1 MNKYL
6 VKLAQLSSD
15 TKKEV
20 AQTGVMAAAGGATGY
35 AGHKL
40 MQTNA
45 IKRMKIPEGGKAA
58 IAIGGLGLLGD
69 YSAVKLNRHIEKK
82 AYMMENKYL
91 QKAANTYDST
101 TLAHLRDVDISG
113 VGGIA
118 YAAKKSRE
126 KRAGI
131 IMNSLK
137 RGAQRLGGQLKT
149 LGQDFATAPKTMAGM
164 RSMAPS
170 IAPILKN
177 RAVQA
182 GAGVVGAGLVGKAV
196 LGSGQQKQASFGN
209 TYLSKIASQFT
220 EEQAEDMSHPKRL
233 WLTGAFAHRK
243 AINDAGGEASVF
255 DLANR
260 NRMAMY
266 SKDAMKDDL
275 KRHAKVSGTT
285 AAIGAIIGA
294 IAAHSK
300 GKSILGAGVG
310 AGVGALVGAGV
321 GSMGTSNY
329 NLFKKD
335 WGERIPAQ
343 VKEDILA
350 GKYDK
355 K

>member
-82 AYMMENKYL
+82 AYTMENKYL
-91 QKAANTYDST
+91 
-101 TLAHLRDVDISG
+101 
-113 VGGIA
+113 
-118 YAAKKSRE
+118 E
-126 KRAGI
+126 
-131 IMNSLK
+131 
-137 RGAQRLGGQLKT
+137 
-149 LGQDFATAPKTMAGM
+149 
-164 RSMAPS
+164 
-170 IAPILKN
+170 
-177 RAVQA
+177 
-182 GAGVVGAGLVGKAV
+182 
-196 LGSGQQKQASFGN
+196 
-209 TYLSKIASQFT
+209 KIASQFT

-310 AGVGALVGAGV
+310 ALVGAGV